1 MKANDLER
9 WMKEKIRET
18 PCLPTEA
25 GWEKLHSALQ
35 ETTPKRETKLQVLIA
50 PAWNK
55 IAASLALLIAV
66 ATTWLYQ
73 PTNNSMAPSTSRKQ
87 AADHRYPPQ
96 PNRTQEENKPVLL
109 AAVEKPNRK
118 KAKPTIAAK
127 SKEWIENSEETFVA
141 NPPGEEPNTQEKGG
155 RKMPAKYSDPAALY
169 PDPQEIET
177 IRPPG
182 TEKNLK
188 LGVAAQMSSS
198 SVGRAQY
205 QLGVVAYKNLSRRVF
220 TQAALVVAST
230 DVRYTQENIFSTVR
244 TGSLSSTSA
253 DQKTIDA
260 NYQQNIISVGFT
272 PRIGYW
278 LTRHFAVSCGVA
290 VYRNLDQQLQLKNEN
305 SIDAAALDND
315 IISSTKSINEWDF
328 GISGGV
334 SYKAGSRLSMELQ
347 YRQGVSGYIQLDGKA
362 IRNSGLGV
370 GLSYLLGR

>member
-18 PCLPTEA
+18 PLQPTEA
-25 GWEKLHSALQ
+25 GWEKLHAALQ
-35 ETTPKRETKLQVLIA
+35 ETTPERELKHRVWII
-50 PAWNK
+50 PVWSK
-55 IAASLALLIAV
+55 IAAAVALIAA
-66 ATTWLYQ
+66 ATAGIYRSTENATERSTAQKPAVDQRSLLQ
-73 PTNNSMAPSTSRKQ
+73 PKGM
-87 AADHRYPPQ
+87 
-96 PNRTQEENKPVLL
+96 QEEKPPSVW
-109 AAVEKPNRK
+109 AAIEKPIRK
-118 KAKPTIAAK
+118 KAKKTVAETNP
-127 SKEWIENSEETFVA
+127 KEWIENKTENLVA
-141 NPPGEEPNTQEKGG
+141 HPSVKESNNPENDG
-155 RKMPAKYSDPAALY
+155 RRIPKEFSGSSALN
-169 PDPQEIET
+169 PDPPESVT
-177 IRPPG
+177 YRRPG

-230 DVRYTQENIFSTVR
+230 DVRYTQENVFSTVR

-260 NYQQNIISVGFT
+260 NYQQNIISIGFT
-272 PRIGYW
+272 PRVGYW
-278 LTRHFAVSCGVA
+278 LTPHFAVSCGVV

-334 SYKAGSRLSMELQ
+334 SYKAGNRLSMELQ